1 MESVTVDGIHRASS
15 IKSHVSDGRWLVL
28 YSEFI
33 VTLEGIEAMHVSGTS
48 GLWPSL
54 VHYILHMQ

>member
-1 MESVTVDGIHRASS
+1 MDGIHRASS

-54 VHYILHMQ
+54 VHFFLHMR